1 MSMEEIA
8 RQIADNI
15 ERVKERIAGA
25 AQRSGRNPEDISLV
39 CVTKNFPAHV
49 IQYALQGGSALFGEN
64 RVQELLEKY
73 EHVQPRQWHL
83 IGHLQT
89 NKVKYIVGK
98 VELIQSVD
106 SIRLLEEIERQS
118 QKQGLISKVLL
129 QVNTSGEESKFGA
142 APEELDA
149 LCEKAATLSHV
160 KVSGLMTIAPLC
172 VSEVATRL
180 HFANTRRL
188 YIDIANR
195 KYDNISME
203 CLSMGMSADFE
214 EAILE
219 GSNMVRVGSAIF
231 GKRIY

>member
-1 MSMEEIA
+1 MQDTA
-8 RQIADNI
+8 VQIASNI
-15 ERVKERIAGA
+15 NCVRERIANA
-25 AQRSGRNPEDISLV
+25 AQQSGRKAAEIRII
-39 CVTKNFPAHV
+39 CVTKNFPAH
-49 IQYALQGGSALFGEN
+49 IIRYALENGAGIFGEN
-64 RVQELLEKY
+64 RVQELLDKY
-73 EHVQPRQWHL
+73 DAIHPEQWHL

-89 NKVKYIVGK
+89 NKVKYIIDK
-98 VELIQSVD
+98 VSLIQSVD
-106 SIRLLEEIERQS
+106 STRLLEEIERQA
-118 QKQGLISKVLL
+118 QKHGVTANVLL

-142 APEELDA
+142 SPDEIYR
-149 LCEKAATLSHV
+149 LCEKAAELKHV

-188 YIDIANR
+188 YLDIANR
-195 KYDNISME
+195 KYDNVSME

-214 EAILE
+214 TAILE

>member
-1 MSMEEIA
+1 MEDIP

-15 ERVKERIAGA
+15 AWIKEKIALA
-25 AQRSGRNPEDISLV
+25 AQRSGRTSDQITLV

-49 IQYALQGGSALFGEN
+49 IRHAISNGADLFGEN

-73 EHVQPRQWHL
+73 EQVHPRQWHL

-89 NKVKYIVGK
+89 NKVKYVVGK

-118 QKQGLISKVLL
+118 QKLGTVSKVLF
-129 QVNTSGEESKFGA
+129 QVNTSGEETKYGA
-142 APEELDA
+142 APEELEA
-149 LCEKAATLSHV
+149 MCEKAAELSHV

-172 VSEVATRL
+172 VSKVATRL
-180 HFANTRRL
+180 HFANTRKL
-188 YIDIANR
+188 YIDIADR